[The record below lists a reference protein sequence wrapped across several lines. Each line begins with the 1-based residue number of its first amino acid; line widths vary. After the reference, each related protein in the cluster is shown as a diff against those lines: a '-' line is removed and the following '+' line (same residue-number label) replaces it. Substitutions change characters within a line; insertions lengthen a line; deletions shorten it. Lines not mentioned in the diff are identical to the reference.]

1 MSSKP
6 AVSRGVL
13 IVSGEASHGEKLA
26 AAVRNCQLSPTL
38 CGTLDQAQRILARK
52 RFAAILCEESLNA
65 GNFSSTLARMERFA
79 DRTPVIAVSRRDDWA
94 SCMVA
99 LNAGAADYV
108 AFPPYAGEVE
118 RSLCKAAE
126 AAHLAGHLA

>member
-1 MSSKP
+1 MSSKS

-13 IVSGEASHGEKLA
+13 IVSGETGHAERLA
-26 AAVRNCQLSPTL
+26 AAVRNCQLRPTL
-38 CGTLDQAQRILARK
+38 CGTPDQAQRILVREE
-52 RFAAILCEESLNA
+52 FAAILCEESPSV
-65 GNFSSTLARMERFA
+65 GNFASTITRMERLA
-79 DRTPVIAVSRRDDWA
+79 NRTPVIAVSRRDDWA

-118 RSLCKAAE
+118 RSLCKASE
-126 AAHLAGHLA
+126 AAELAGQLA

>member
-26 AAVRNCQLSPTL
+26 AAVLNCQLSPTL
-38 CGTLDQAQRILARK
+38 CGTLDQAQRILARE
-52 RFAAILCEESLNA
+52 RFAAILCEESSNA
-65 GNFSSTLARMERFA
+65 RNFSSTLARMERFA
-79 DRTPVIAVSRRDDWA
+79 NRTPVIAVSRRDDWA

-126 AAHLAGHLA
+126 ATHLAGHLA